1 MILVSANSFVLL
13 EWPSDVAESVVGRS
27 VPMAACELGAY
38 VLSSVEMGRVVNA
51 PGSSVVADA
60 SVVDIAS
67 PPLPLMIEGSEA
79 ACELGGYVL
88 SSVEM
93 GRVVNA
99 PGSPL
104 VADASVVDIASP
116 PLSLMV
122 ERSEGSARSS
132 VEPLNSVDL
141 EPKV

>member
-27 VPMAACELGAY
+27 VPMAACELGA
-38 VLSSVEMGRVVNA
+38 
-51 PGSSVVADA
+51 
-60 SVVDIAS
+60 
-67 PPLPLMIEGSEA
+67 
-79 ACELGGYVL
+79 YVL